1 MINKYHIKLTREVD
15 GLEVKIE
22 FDSPM
27 GLVDILK
34 GLPENVDTDGFKMI
48 SVSKIGDGD
57 DD

>member
-1 MINKYHIKLTREVD
+1 M
-15 GLEVKIE
+15 KIE